1 MIGELTVAVAPA
13 EEPVSIDDVKAH
25 LRYTGDAED
34 AALAIQVAAAREQC
48 ELVARRAFVSQTLEL
63 RLDEWPETDMIALP
77 RPPLQSV
84 ESVTYT
90 TEDGQT
96 HTMPS
101 TDYIVYANAE
111 PGRLYVKPGKAWPSA
126 TLMPGPSICIRYVAG
141 YGDPEAVPR
150 RYKHAVLLL
159 TGTWF
164 AVREHVTVG
173 TVAREVPDSI
183 KSLLLTD
190 RG

>member
-13 EEPVSIDDVKAH
+13 EEPLTLDEVKNH

-34 AALAIQVAAAREQC
+34 GALAIQLTAAREQC

-63 RLDEWPETDMIALP
+63 RLDEWPETDMIALS
-77 RPPLQSV
+77 RPPLQSI

-111 PGRLYVKPGKAWPSA
+111 PGRLYVKPGKSWPGG
-126 TLMPGPSICIRYVAG
+126 TLMPGPAICIRYAAG
-141 YGDPEAVPR
+141 YGDPEAVPL
-150 RYKHAVLLL
+150 RYKQAVLLL

-173 TVAREVPDSI
+173 SVAREVPDSVRA
-183 KSLLLTD
+183 LLLTD